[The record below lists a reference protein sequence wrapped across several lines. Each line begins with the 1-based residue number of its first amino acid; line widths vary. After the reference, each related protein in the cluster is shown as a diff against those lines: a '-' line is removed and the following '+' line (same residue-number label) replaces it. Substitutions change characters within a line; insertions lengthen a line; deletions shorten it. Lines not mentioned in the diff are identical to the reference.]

1 MNITTTYLILFLAA
15 FVSGGIIVFT
25 KPKMGLSLKLLLSFS
40 GAYLLALCFLHLI
53 PELYVSSSFQIGL
66 YILIG
71 FVLQWFLEIFSKGIE
86 HGHFHSHGHSKE
98 KLNFPY
104 AIFISLWLHSFI
116 EGMALIEPDHQ
127 HLHNH
132 HHHENS
138 SLLLGIVIHK
148 IPIAIVLATLL
159 MSEIKKI
166 GIALLGIIV
175 FAISAPLGLYLGQ
188 HFGTSFLEDVSI
200 LMALAV
206 GVFLHISTTIL
217 FESTE
222 NHKFNFKKFGV
233 IILGFVLAI
242 VTL

>member
-1 MNITTTYLILFLAA
+1 METAYTYIILFLAA
-15 FVSGGIIVFT
+15 FLSGGVIIVI

-53 PELYVSSSFQIGL
+53 PELYVAPSFQVGL
-66 YILIG
+66 FILLG
-71 FVLQWFLEIFSKGIE
+71 FVFQWFLEVFSKGIE
-86 HGHFHSHGHSKE
+86 HGHFHIHPHETKSI
-98 KLNFPY
+98 FPY
-104 AIFISLWLHSFI
+104 AIFISLCLHSFV
-116 EGMALIEPDHQ
+116 EGMALIEPE
-127 HLHNH
+127 H
-132 HHHENS
+132 HHHDHENS

-148 IPIAIVLATLL
+148 IPIAIVLASLL
-159 MSEIKKI
+159 LAQVKNKLITII
-166 GIALLGIIV
+166 GIIT

-188 HFGTSFLEDVSI
+188 YYGSLFLADITV

-233 IILGFVLAI
+233 IILGFILAI

>member
-1 MNITTTYLILFLAA
+1 METSYTYLILFLAA
-15 FVSGGIIVFT
+15 FLSGGIIVFV

-53 PELYVSSSFQIGL
+53 PELYVAPSFQVGL
-66 YILIG
+66 FILIG
-71 FVLQWFLEIFSKGIE
+71 FVFQWFLEVFSKGIE
-86 HGHFHSHGHSKE
+86 HGHFHTHSHETKSV
-98 KLNFPY
+98 FPY
-104 AIFISLWLHSFI
+104 AIFLSLWLHSFV
-116 EGMALIEPDHQ
+116 EGMALIEPE
-127 HLHNH
+127 H
-132 HHHENS
+132 HHHHDHENS

-148 IPIAIVLATLL
+148 IPIAIVLASLL
-159 MSEIKKI
+159 LAQVKNKMVII
-166 GIALLGIIV
+166 GGIV
-175 FAISAPLGLYLGQ
+175 MFAISAPLGLYLGQ
-188 HFGTSFLEDVSI
+188 HYGILFLEDLTV

-233 IILGFVLAI
+233 IILGFILAI

>member
-1 MNITTTYLILFLAA
+1 MNIGTTYLVLFLAA
-15 FVSGGIIVFT
+15 FISGGLIIFT

-86 HGHFHSHGHSKE
+86 HGHFHSHGHHHKKSH
-98 KLNFPY
+98 FPY

-116 EGMALIEPDHQ
+116 EGMALIEPDHH
-127 HLHNH
+127 HLGH

-159 MSEIKKI
+159 MSEIKKKWVE
-166 GIALLGIIV
+166 LLSIV
-175 FAISAPLGLYLGQ
+175 IFAISAPLGLYLGQ
-188 HFGTSFLEDVSI
+188 HFGATFLEDVSI

-222 NHKFNFKKFGV
+222 NHTFNFKKFGV
-233 IILGFVLAI
+233 IILGFILAI